1 MRSRSRN
8 ALAFVAAVMVL
19 ALATVPVL
27 ASSTTW
33 KLYSF
38 NTSGR
43 SLRSQTV
50 PMASNG
56 SASFTFPKTPDASY
70 LLSTAAPS
78 IGGGSLSATAG
89 ITDTGTGTT
98 YAYYPSPSSPAMV
111 GLYFE
116 TKAAGAFNPSDYWWS
131 GSSRVSL
138 ETLVGTSARLSTAL
152 DGANWTNYYGK
163 PGNQAGTYVVNG
175 VTYPSAADG
184 FAAAVA
190 RISSWGVSFGGGSFY
205 ANGVGTP
212 TGSAVFTL
220 TP

>member
-8 ALAFVAAVMVL
+8 ILALVAALMVL
-19 ALATVPVL
+19 TLVAVPVL
-27 ASSTTW
+27 ASSTSW

-43 SLRSQTV
+43 SLRSQSA
-50 PMASNG
+50 PFSGG
-56 SASFTFPKTPDASY
+56 SASFTFPKTADAAY
-70 LLSTAAPS
+70 LLSTATPNLV
-78 IGGGSLSATAG
+78 GGLHATVGITATADA
-89 ITDTGTGTT
+89 TF
-98 YAYYPSPSSPAMV
+98 AYYPNNTPAMV

-131 GSSRVSL
+131 GSSRVTLDSL
-138 ETLVGTSARLSTAL
+138 VTTPTPTSMSTSL
-152 DGANWTNYYGK
+152 DPANWTNFYGK
-163 PGNQAGTYVVNG
+163 PGTLATSYIENG
-175 VTYPSAADG
+175 VTYPAPSIGFNAAI
-184 FAAAVA
+184 AH
-190 RISSWGVSFGGGSFY
+190 ISSWGVSFGGGSFF